1 MEMTLDAR
9 CMGDR
14 KEAHAYLKEKLDFPE
29 YYGQN
34 LDALYECL
42 CELTDVRL
50 VIMHASEATGYYW
63 KVEKVL
69 ARAAQDNDGLD
80 VAIFGNSSACDCAR
94 AAQLAANELEQPGI
108 RPFAAGKL

>member
-50 VIMHASEATGYYW
+50 VIMHASEAKGYYW
-63 KVEKVL
+63 KVLLSKTPPAGVC
-69 ARAAQDNDGLD
+69 
-80 VAIFGNSSACDCAR
+80 IHYP
-94 AAQLAANELEQPGI
+94 ANISQSI
-108 RPFAAGKL
+108 M

>member
-50 VIMHASEATGYYW
+50 VIMHASEAKGYYW
-63 KVEKVL
+63 TTKCWML
-69 ARAAQDNDGLD
+69 L
-80 VAIFGNSSACDCAR
+80 F
-94 AAQLAANELEQPGI
+94 
-108 RPFAAGKL
+108 